1 MFGKLEF
8 FGSATVGE
16 RGQVVLPIEL
26 RKKIQLQPG
35 DKLIVMGTLGD
46 SLILLLKSD
55 FLINILGKIEQGE
68 SELRK
73 ALNDN
78 NNSESNEDKEGDL
91 IQV

>member
-46 SLILLLKSD
+46 NLILLLKSD